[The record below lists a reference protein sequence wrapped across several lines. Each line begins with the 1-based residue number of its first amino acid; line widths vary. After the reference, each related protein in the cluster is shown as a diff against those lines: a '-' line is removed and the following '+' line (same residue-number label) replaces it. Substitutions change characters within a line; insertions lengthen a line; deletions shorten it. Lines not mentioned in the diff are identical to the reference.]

1 MAKGQFSR
9 GLKMI
14 EAGARVLTKNGRFL
28 SLYFLEFTL
37 AEIYFQ
43 MATRPWRL
51 GFWSILKNLGFILK
65 EVPFARRKAEAYLSK
80 FIQDGKEIGA
90 GGFMQS
96 QAAHQL
102 ELLHPAKG
110 PE

>member
-1 MAKGQFSR
+1 MANGQFSQ
-9 GLKMI
+9 GLRII
-14 EAGARVLTKNGRFL
+14 EAGLQEFTDTGRLL
-28 SLYFLEFTL
+28 SRYFLEFTL

-43 MATRPWRL
+43 MATRPRRL
-51 GFWSILKNLGFILK
+51 GFWSILKNLGSILK
-65 EVPFARRKAEAYLSK
+65 EVPFSRRKAEAYLSK

-96 QAAHQL
+96 HAARHL

-110 PE
+110 PG